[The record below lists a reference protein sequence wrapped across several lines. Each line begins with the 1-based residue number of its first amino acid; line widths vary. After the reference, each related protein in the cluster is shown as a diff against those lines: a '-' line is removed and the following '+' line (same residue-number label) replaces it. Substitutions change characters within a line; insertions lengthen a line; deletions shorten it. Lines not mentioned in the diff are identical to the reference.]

1 MSRKLKSR
9 SGETLVETLFA
20 LLVVVL
26 AMTMLAGSIVS
37 AARVNKGAEDLDTAF
52 QTVKAQEAAD
62 VIVTVV
68 RPLGGNSV
76 FDGDDSNDH
85 YIVAYQTDDQ
95 NMYCYYSLM
104 HKPITTIV
112 PGGVE

>member
-52 QTVKAQEAAD
+52 QISKAQAVSD
-62 VIVTVV
+62 VKVTIDHQI
-68 RPLGGNSV
+68 GEDSV
-76 FDGDDSNDH
+76 IPVNG
-85 YIVAYQTDDQ
+85 YQTNDQ
-95 NMYCYYSLM
+95 NQYCYYA
-104 HKPITTIV
+104 T
-112 PGGVE
+112 

>member
-52 QTVKAQEAAD
+52 LMTGNVQKVDGVQVQISGKAR
-62 VIVTVV
+62 INVT
-68 RPLGGNSV
+68 
-76 FDGDDSNDH
+76 
-85 YIVAYQTDDQ
+85 AYQTNDE
-95 NMYCYYSLM
+95 NKYCYY
-104 HKPITTIV
+104 TT
-112 PGGVE
+112 

>member
-1 MSRKLKSR
+1 MIQKLKSN

-52 QTVKAQEAAD
+52 QLSKAQAVSD
-62 VIVTVV
+62 VEVTINHQA
-68 RPLGGNSV
+68 GAKSV
-76 FDGDDSNDH
+76 IPVNG
-85 YIVAYQTDDQ
+85 YQTNDQ
-95 NMYCYYSLM
+95 NKYCYY
-104 HKPITTIV
+104 TT
-112 PGGVE
+112 